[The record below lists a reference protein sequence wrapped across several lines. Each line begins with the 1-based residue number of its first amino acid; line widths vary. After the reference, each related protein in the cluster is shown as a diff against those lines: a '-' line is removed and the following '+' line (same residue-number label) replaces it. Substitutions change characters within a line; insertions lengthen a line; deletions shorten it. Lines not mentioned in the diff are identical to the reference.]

1 VHVVRKSIVIGLLVA
16 LLAVGMAGPTAA
28 KKKPASKGKAVKTV
42 LYLDGDMDIAEME
55 DPLLFQ
61 KLSPTK
67 PDGATPKSKGILNY
81 VAGPNETCAGN
92 SLFPVFVG
100 PFSGTVTGPITI
112 ILNTVSTPGASVDLR
127 IWPDVGSQLCD
138 SAATGAM
145 DYVEPSA
152 SVVAPLPAGPGVL
165 EVETSSATFEAQ
177 ALLMFQVTPVL
188 VPPFVGRVL
197 YDAAGYESRIEFM
210 CIPPKGEKSCV

>member
-1 VHVVRKSIVIGLLVA
+1 MKRFALVA
-16 LLAVGMAGPTAA
+16 IGVLLIAGSIAQPAMA
-28 KKKPASKGKAVKTV
+28 KKKPAAKGKAVKTV
-42 LYLDGDMDIAEME
+42 LYLDGDMDIAEM

-61 KLSPTK
+61 KLSSTE
-67 PDGATPKSKGILNY
+67 PDGAAPKSKGILNY
-81 VAGPNETCAGN
+81 GAGPNERCAGN

-138 SAATGAM
+138 SDATGAM

-152 SVVAPLPAGPGVL
+152 SVVTPLPAGPGVL
-165 EVETSSATFEAQ
+165 EVKTSSATFEAQ
-177 ALLMFQVTPVL
+177 ALLMFQVTPIL

-197 YDAAGYESRIEFM
+197 YDAGGYESRIEFM
-210 CIPPKGEKSCV
+210 CIPPKGAKSCV